1 MKEIK
6 KAGRQGFKK
15 LQSTHR
21 KWWNAYYPASFITL
35 PEIQKKTFTG
45 YRCTNWLPL
54 LAVTAP

>member
-35 PEIQKKTFTG
+35 PEIQKENFYCTDVQTG
-45 YRCTNWLPL
+45 FRYSR
-54 LAVTAP
+54 